1 MDKIQIEKKVIRT
14 LKRVLT
20 KKEQDITLEKKLIE
34 DLGLDSFG
42 SLELIFEL
50 EDALGLRIPDE
61 QAKKF
66 ITVNDVVDYIFENA
80 SLNLKNKEKS
90 HADQ

>member
-1 MDKIQIEKKVIRT
+1 MDRIEVEKKVIRT
-14 LKRVLT
+14 LKSVLT
-20 KKEQDITLEKKLIE
+20 NKGQEITSEKKLIE

-50 EDALGLRIPDE
+50 EDAIGFRIPDD

-66 ITVNDVVDYIFENA
+66 IIVDDVVNYILENMP
-80 SLNLKNKEKS
+80 SKKEKTS
-90 HADQ
+90 C

>member
-1 MDKIQIEKKVIRT
+1 MDRREVEKKVIQT
-14 LKRVLT
+14 LERVLT
-20 KKEQDITLEKKLIE
+20 NKGQDITPHKKLIE

-66 ITVNDVVDYIFENA
+66 ITVNDTVDYILENMP
-80 SLNLKNKEKS
+80 SNPKKEKS
-90 HADQ
+90 SC